1 MANFFT
7 TTIGKKILVSIT
19 GLFLILF
26 LIEHLAVNMLIVFD
40 DTGRMFNEAAYF
52 LTNNPVIKIIEP
64 VLFIGFIMHILI
76 TVMLSIQNLM
86 QKDANH
92 AGFSRYK
99 TRISSAG
106 STWTSRNMLV
116 LGIFLFAFLVIHLNH
131 FFVKMKFTGDP
142 LLEAV
147 LYDGVAMKNSYALVV
162 GTISECG
169 WILAVYI
176 IGAIAIGLHL
186 HHGIW
191 SAFQSLGFSNKKW
204 RKILNVFGVL
214 LAIAIGVGYAFIP
227 LYVAIVL

>member
-40 DTGRMFNEAAYF
+40 DTGKLFNEAAYF
-52 LTNNPVIKIIEP
+52 LSTNPIIQIIEP
-64 VLFIGFIMHILI
+64 VLFIGFIAHILI
-76 TVMLSIQNLM
+76 TVLLSIQNFL
-86 QKDANH
+86 QKDTNY
-92 AGFSRYK
+92 AGFARYK
-99 TRISSAG
+99 LRKSSVG

-116 LGIFLFAFLVIHLNH
+116 LGIFIFAFLVIHIQH

-147 LYDGVAMKNSYALVV
+147 IYDGVAMKNSYALVV
-162 GTISECG
+162 STLSECG
-169 WILAVYI
+169 WIVAVYVV
-176 IGAIAIGLHL
+176 GAIAIGLHL

-191 SAFQSLGFSNKKW
+191 SAFQSLGLSNKKW
-204 RKILNVFGVL
+204 RKILNVIGVL
-214 LAIAIGVGYAFIP
+214 LAIAIGAGYAFIP
-227 LYVAIVL
+227 IYVAFVL